1 MSLELLCP
9 VTSLWGASLYG
20 CNGEAEKMKAM
31 AGDTPSLRGG
41 IHGQA
46 AGRRPGDELTP
57 ALSAGHTTPIGF
69 GTRSAR
75 GTRRGHPLTEPPD
88 RHQNGGPGG
97 ARAAEPTPPSPWQR
111 GRRLRAL
118 PARRRSPPRDPR
130 PLHRPFPSLTAPT
143 RAPPRTAPRP
153 GLSFWQRGKANRH
166 DL

>member
-1 MSLELLCP
+1 MSLELICP
-9 VTSLWGASLYG
+9 VTSLLGASLYG

-75 GTRRGHPLTEPPD
+75 GTRED
-88 RHQNGGPGG
+88 
-97 ARAAEPTPPSPWQR
+97 
-111 GRRLRAL
+111 
-118 PARRRSPPRDPR
+118 
-130 PLHRPFPSLTAPT
+130 T
-143 RAPPRTAPRP
+143 R
-153 GLSFWQRGKANRH
+153 
-166 DL
+166 